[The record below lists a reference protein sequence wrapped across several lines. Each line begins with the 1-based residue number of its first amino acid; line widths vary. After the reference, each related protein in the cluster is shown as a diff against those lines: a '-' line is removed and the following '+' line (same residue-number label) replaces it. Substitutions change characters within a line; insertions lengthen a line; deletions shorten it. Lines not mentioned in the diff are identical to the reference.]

1 MKKIERITPDSMAVV
16 DRERLFVQ
24 VEGKADLVF
33 ASQYFSTYRG
43 SYRLLQ
49 IPVIPSESQ
58 PRFLRDCSIDWDRMP
73 EGITALVETHKQ
85 RRGDG
90 QS

>member
-33 ASQYFSTYRG
+33 ASQYFPTYQG

-49 IPVIPSESQ
+49 IPVIPSEIQ
-58 PRFLRDCSIDWDRMP
+58 PHFLRDCSIDWDRMP
-73 EGITALVETHKQ
+73 EGITALVETCKQ

-90 QS
+90 KS

>member
-33 ASQYFSTYRG
+33 ASQYFPTYQWF
-43 SYRLLQ
+43 YRLLQ
-49 IPVIPSESQ
+49 IPVIPSEAQ
-58 PRFLRDCSIDWDRMP
+58 PRLLRVCTIDSDRMP
-73 EGITALVETHKQ
+73 EEITALIETCKQ

-90 QS
+90 KS